1 MGASHDKPRFP
12 PTEPRIFQITNKSLL
27 YIHVK
32 TLNIKLL
39 IDSGAAISIL
49 KPLDFLQNY
58 ELFSENLKIFGISES
73 SITISKSIH
82 FSMFSKIQKFYI
94 CNINSPFDGI
104 RISINRCII
113 DFESQNLLVNGEKF
127 PLFSIENNKKTY
139 GNFSSY

>member
-73 SITISKSIH
+73 SITISKSIN
-82 FSMFSKIQKFYI
+82 FSVFKNSKI
-94 CNINSPFDGI
+94 
-104 RISINRCII
+104 
-113 DFESQNLLVNGEKF
+113 LHM
-127 PLFSIENNKKTY
+127 
-139 GNFSSY
+139 